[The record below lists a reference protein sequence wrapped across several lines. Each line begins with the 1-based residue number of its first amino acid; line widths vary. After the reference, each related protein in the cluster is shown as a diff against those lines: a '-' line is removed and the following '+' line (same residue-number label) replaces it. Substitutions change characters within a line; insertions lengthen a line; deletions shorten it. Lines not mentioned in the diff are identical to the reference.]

1 MGCMEGQLT
10 AGRSIRTLNALD
22 DFNRENLGINVDFA
36 LPGECVVRS
45 LNQIIEWRR
54 NPKGIRVGNGP
65 EYTSKTLMAWVD
77 TQGVRLEYT
86 QPVNPQHNAYVERY
100 NRAVRN
106 EWRGQYISET
116 IEAAQNQAT
125 WPSHRMAL
133 DLQ

>member
-1 MGCMEGQLT
+1 MDE
-10 AGRSIRTLNALD
+10 
-22 DFNRENLGINVDFA
+22 FNREGLGINVNFS
-36 LPGECVVRS
+36 LPGKRVVRS

-54 NPKGIRVGNGP
+54 KPKAIRVGNGP
-65 EYTSKTLMAWVD
+65 EYTRKTLMAWVD

-116 IEAAQNQAT
+116 IEAAKN
-125 WPSHRMAL
+125 
-133 DLQ
+133 